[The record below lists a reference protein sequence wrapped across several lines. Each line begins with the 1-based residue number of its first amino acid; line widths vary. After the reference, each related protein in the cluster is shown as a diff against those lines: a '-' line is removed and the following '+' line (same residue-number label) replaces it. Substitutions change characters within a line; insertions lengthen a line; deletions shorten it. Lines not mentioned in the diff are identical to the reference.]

1 MRYYNANL
9 LLTYARTVIL
19 KRYIEA
25 HDHDD
30 ATRQA
35 TALENDGKLGLATVE
50 VKNGNGTKS
59 WLWDAKPDSEIDDIQ
74 DEDNVWEIEEDSA

>member
-1 MRYYNANL
+1 MPTY

-19 KRYIEA
+19 KRYIKA
-25 HDHDD
+25 HDRDD

-35 TALENDGKLGLATVE
+35 TALENDGKLGLTTVE
-50 VKNGNGTKS
+50 VKNGDGTKS
-59 WLWDAKPDSEIDDIQ
+59 WFWDAKPDSEIDDIQ